1 MGHRG
6 RGRSERSVAGL
17 CKLLHLTMG
26 QFNGP
31 ILTGMSGASRAR
43 GLQRTMCI
51 VSTSRCFPTSAFMSP
66 SWYCRLPAPTSCS
79 AQLRT
84 SRLSAMYCFAAGP
97 RADAARRWPPRW
109 GGSSYTF
116 VTLYRYAIALV
127 YMMVLCRLYI
137 TLPLYLS
144 IPA

>member
-6 RGRSERSVAGL
+6 RGRSEGSVAGL

-26 QFNGP
+26 QFKGP

-79 AQLRT
+79 AQLHT
-84 SRLSAMYCFAAGP
+84 SRLSAMFCFAAGL
-97 RADAARRWPPRW
+97 RADAARRWGTR
-109 GGSSYTF
+109 GSSYTF

-137 TLPLYLS
+137 TLPLYVS
-144 IPA
+144 IPS